1 MTRRLRGLAVLA
13 LIALCAACSF
23 TKPAPLKNTWL
34 IDAPRPATAA
44 RQPPLPG
51 VLLVDTTSVA
61 EAFAGK
67 PMVYRF
73 ETHRYESDYYNEF
86 FVAPRDMVGQRV
98 LEWLQAA
105 HLFET
110 VAPLPGSRVRHA
122 RRLQVFVNEMYA
134 DVRERARPTAVL
146 SIQFYLMAEDDSG
159 RPLRYGA
166 QLRNVAA
173 MRDDSAQ
180 AYAQA
185 LSRALTAVLEELEQ
199 QLRNAPLQ

>member
-1 MTRRLRGLAVLA
+1 MTTPLRNWA
-13 LIALCAACSF
+13 LYALLLLCAACSF
-23 TKPAPLKNTWL
+23 SKPAPLKNTWL
-34 IDAPRPATAA
+34 IDAPRPAAA
-44 RQPPLPG
+44 PRPAPLPG
-51 VLLVDTTSVA
+51 VLLVDTASVA

-86 FVAPRDMVGQRV
+86 FVAPRDIVGQRV

-105 HLFET
+105 QLFET
-110 VAPLPGSRVRHA
+110 VAPLPGSRARHA

-134 DVRERARPTAVL
+134 DVRERARPAAVL
-146 SIQFYLMAEDDSG
+146 SIQFYLIAEDDSG
-159 RPLRYGA
+159 RPLRFGA

-180 AYAQA
+180 AYAEA
-185 LSRALTAVLEELEQ
+185 LSRALGTVLAELEQ
-199 QLRNAPLQ
+199 QLRGATLQ

>member
-1 MTRRLRGLAVLA
+1 MRTLLRGLGAMA
-13 LIALCAACSF
+13 LIALCAACTL
-23 TKPAPLKNTWL
+23 TKPTPPKSTWL
-34 IDAPRPATAA
+34 VDAPRPAAA
-44 RQPPLPG
+44 AHPAPLPG
-51 VLLVDTTSVA
+51 VLLVDTASVA

-73 ETHRYESDYYNEF
+73 EAHRYESDYYNEF

-110 VAPLPGSRVRHA
+110 VAPLPGSRARHA
-122 RRLQVFVNEMYA
+122 RRLQVFVNELYA
-134 DVRERARPTAVL
+134 DVRDRARPAAVL
-146 SIQFYLMAEDDSG
+146 SIQFYLLAEDDSG
-159 RPLRYGA
+159 RPLRHGA

-180 AYAQA
+180 AYAEA
-185 LSRALTAVLEELEQ
+185 LSRALTAVLEELER
-199 QLRNAPLQ
+199 QLRNGPLQ